1 MSTRRNTCYVLLF
14 FVECYFYK
22 VGDYVTE
29 EGRLRKKNIRL
40 WVTDIEHQVIKD
52 KAKYCGLTTSAYLR
66 KVSVDGIIIKRDYE
80 GLNDINKIGV
90 NINQIAKNANKRGTV
105 IERDVDELRVQYE
118 KLFEIVYGQILNG

>member
-1 MSTRRNTCYVLLF
+1 M
-14 FVECYFYK
+14 
-22 VGDYVTE
+22 TE